1 MESPVKPLLIFDGDC
16 HFCRLWIVRWQEATG
31 DAVDYAPWQ
40 EVAQRFPEIPPEDF
54 TRSVVLVEPDGGV
67 FRGAEAVL
75 RSLAQDNG
83 RSASYWCYR
92 HIPGFAPVAELF
104 YRVVAGNRRVG
115 SFLTRLL
122 WGRHVERPQYQLTR
136 WLFLRGLALV
146 YLVAFLS
153 LWVQVHGLIGSQG
166 ILPAAQYLEAVH
178 DQVGSRGYHLL
189 PTLAWFGAGDIGL
202 HLLCG
207 GGALLALLL
216 LVGVAPRIC
225 LLGLWALYLSLSL
238 VGQVFLSFQW
248 DTLLLETGF
257 LAILFAPGALL
268 PGLRRERPPSRVF
281 LFLLR
286 WLLFKLMFASGLVK
300 LWGNDETWWGLTALE
315 YHYWTTCLPTWIG
328 WYAHQLPEFLQRS
341 SVVIMFAIELAVPLL
356 LFLPRRLR
364 VSSFVPLV
372 ALQLGILAT
381 GNYGFFNLNTL
392 VLCLLVLDDTALQRF
407 TPSRWRGQA
416 ADKPRRPG
424 ALRRW
429 VAATVATAL
438 FLLSLSG
445 MVGRFFGND
454 VLPEPMI
461 EVRSWIR
468 PYRSVNNYGLFA
480 GMTTRRKEIILE
492 GSNDRQTWVP
502 YEFRWKPG
510 DPKRRPGFVQ
520 PHMPRLDWQ
529 MWFAALG
536 DYRRNPWL
544 IRCMRQIL
552 AGSPAVL
559 ELLDEN
565 PFPDEPPRY
574 LRAMIYDYKFAD
586 PASRKAEGVWWQREL
601 LGYYAP
607 MLQRG
612 PRDAV
617 PDS

>member
-1 MESPVKPLLIFDGDC
+1 LESPVKPLLIFDGDC
-16 HFCRLWIVRWQEATG
+16 DFCRRWIVRWQEATG
-31 DAVDYAPWQ
+31 DAVDYAPSQ
-40 EVAQRFPEIPPEDF
+40 EVAERFPQVTAEEF
-54 TRSVVLVEPDGGV
+54 ARSVVLVEPDGGV

-75 RSLAQDNG
+75 RSLAQG
-83 RSASYWCYR
+83 RKTSAGYWCYR
-92 HIPGFAPVAELF
+92 HLPGFAFAAELF
-104 YRVVAGNRRVG
+104 YRVVAGNRGIG

-136 WLFLRGLALV
+136 RLFLRGLALV
-146 YLVAFLS
+146 YLAAFLS

-166 ILPAAQYLEAVH
+166 ILPATQYLEAVH

-189 PTLAWFGAGDIGL
+189 PTLAWFGAGDVAL

-207 GGALLALLL
+207 GGVVLALLL
-216 LVGVAPRIC
+216 LVGLAPRIC
-225 LLGLWALYLSLSL
+225 LLGLWALYLSLTL

-257 LAILFAPGALL
+257 LAMLFAPGTLL
-268 PGLRRERPPSRVF
+268 LGGRKERPPSRAF

-286 WLLFKLMFASGLVK
+286 CLLFKLMFASGLVK
-300 LWGNDETWWGLTALE
+300 LWGHDETWWGLTALD
-315 YHYWTTCLPTWIG
+315 YHYWTTCLPTWTG

-341 SVVIMFAIELAVPLL
+341 SLVVMFAIELAVPFL
-356 LFLPRRLR
+356 LFFPRRLR
-364 VSSFVPLV
+364 LASFVPLA

-392 VLCLLVLDDTALQRF
+392 VLCLLILDDTTLRRF
-407 TPSRWRGQA
+407 LPSRWRAQPAGSPRLPGN
-416 ADKPRRPG
+416 PRRWMAG
-424 ALRRW
+424 G
-429 VAATVATAL
+429 VAASL
-438 FLLSLSG
+438 LLLSLSG
-445 MVGRFFGND
+445 MVGRFFGGFT
-454 VLPEPMI
+454 LPEPVTQ
-461 EVRSWIR
+461 VRSWIR

-480 GMTTRRKEIILE
+480 SMTTSRREIILE
-492 GSNDRQTWVP
+492 GSNDRQTWLP

-510 DPKRRPGFVQ
+510 DPHRRPAFVQ

-544 IRCMRQIL
+544 IRCMRQIV
-552 AGSPAVL
+552 AGSPTVL
-559 ELLDEN
+559 GLLDEN

-586 PASRKAEGVWWQREL
+586 PASRKSEGTWWERKP
-601 LGYYAP
+601 LGLYAP
-607 MLQRG
+607 VLQRA
-612 PRDAV
+612 PRTAA